1 MKRSQTAV
9 FAGVLCAVGF
19 LIWLSAEVTLGG
31 ITAVDEGVRDFVHR
45 HASAG
50 LTAVMRAF
58 TFIGSPPVL
67 WPSVALTAVLFWR
80 SGWERDAVTL
90 GLCMLGALAWEI
102 GLKLAFHRIRPVPF
116 FGLVAPESYSYPS
129 GHALFSTC
137 FCGCSAWI
145 LTRRTMG
152 RVNRVLVW
160 IGAAALVFL
169 VGFSRIYLGVHYP
182 SDVAAGFSLGFA
194 WTAALAV
201 WEGSR
206 QLRQ

>member
-19 LIWLSAEVTLGG
+19 LIWLSTEVILGG
-31 ITAVDEGVRDFVHR
+31 TTAFDQSLRDFAHR

-50 LTAVMRAF
+50 LTTVMRAF

-67 WPSVALTAVLFWR
+67 WPLVALAALLFWR

-102 GLKLAFHRIRPVPF
+102 GLKLAFHRVRPEPF

-137 FCGCSAWI
+137 FCGCCAWI
-145 LTRRTMG
+145 LTKRTIR

-160 IGAAALVFL
+160 VGAAVIVLL
-169 VGFSRIYLGVHYP
+169 IGFSRIYLGVHFP
-182 SDVAAGFSLGFA
+182 SDVAAGFGVGFA
-194 WTAALAV
+194 WTAALAG
-201 WEGSR
+201 WEASR